1 MKKILAI
8 TFALLISWVINAQE
22 SISLSLEQA
31 IDYALK
37 NNYDILNAK
46 RDIKAAK
53 KRKWETTATGLPQI
67 NAKIDYQNW
76 IKQQVSLIPAEI
88 FGGTAGEFAEV
99 AFGTKHNMTAT
110 ATLSQL
116 IFDGSYIVGLQSA
129 KVYLQISENT
139 KEKTDLSIRE
149 AVINAYGNVLLSSE
163 SIAILKRNVTSLQ
176 KTLNETAEMYKNGF
190 IEEENVEQ
198 LKITLTSVKSNLSR
212 AEKLNK
218 VACQM
223 LNITLG
229 IAIEKE
235 VNLTDT
241 LDDLAKKYADINI
254 FSSKFNIENH
264 IDYRIAKNTER
275 SNELLLKLEKSK
287 FLPSLSSFINF
298 GYAGYGSEFDFLK
311 KEQRWFDSSL
321 LGVSLSIP
329 VFSSFGRSAGMQRA
343 KIELDKAQ
351 TNLYKTEQNLKL
363 RLESAKT
370 DYNFYVEEL
379 TTAKNNLTLAERIEK
394 KQQIKFFEGISSS
407 FELLEAQRQL
417 YSMQQNYLQAML
429 NVVTSKAA
437 LDNALNTPIKQ

>member
-46 RDIKAAK
+46 RDIEAAK